1 MRAKILHT
9 LKNAIVTL
17 SRFPNPHTNDGAKRQ
32 ALVGE
37 FTRLVNEI
45 EAEKYTTYYEAQV
58 VYPTGSWYK
67 LQNDDGDTFEGVD
80 FEKVLTAAKAE
91 IAKNPLVEDTR
102 LMIAKLEVTYIEVPG
117 V

>member
-45 EAEKYTTYYEAQV
+45 EAEKTETRYEARVARPNGKWEILYDENQLEV
-58 VYPTGSWYK
+58 VGSDY
-67 LQNDDGDTFEGVD
+67 DT
-80 FEKVLTAAKAE
+80 VLADATRVTKDCPMG
-91 IAKNPLVEDTR
+91 KGYHLVMARIT
-102 LMIAKLEVTYIEVPG
+102 VTYISPA
-117 V
+117 